1 MSSTYKSIFYS
12 IIQSGVV
19 SHKPST
25 KSEGLANKHLVDIRT
40 GERRTLKIFE
50 DSDDDGVDDDDE
62 ESLSDIEEEY
72 HKIIGFL
79 H

>member
-1 MSSTYKSIFYS
+1 MSMFYS

-25 KSEGLANKHLVDIRT
+25 KSEGLPNKHLMDIRT

-50 DSDDDGVDDDDE
+50 DSDDDDDNDE
-62 ESLSDIEEEY
+62 TLSDIEEEY
-72 HKIIGFL
+72 HKIISFL